1 MTANP
6 SPGPASGVNLELP
19 PLIAAL
25 FGRNGRPLPR
35 IHVLSDLHR
44 GTGAYEIPAD
54 LEFDILVAAGD
65 IGAIEDAVGW
75 LAKIGKPVV
84 YVLGNHEYWGHDC
97 LEAVALA
104 KTAARGTAVHV
115 LERDSVTIQG
125 VRFLGATL
133 WSSFGNWHDGLVGQ
147 AAWRMR
153 DYEYVT
159 AHKWFATPA
168 NQRWFRA
175 HCRRAGMDARSI
187 EDVMAKG
194 QFHPAI
200 AYQLHCRAVAWL
212 ERALYAEYAGPTVVV
227 THHAPTFDSL
237 RSYGV
242 AEGDLDPGAWNARGR
257 NDEHLKAGCY
267 ASDLPDLLPGR
278 AEVIDLWVHG
288 HLHRGLDFLT
298 TGTRVVCN
306 PRGAAMPPLDS
317 REARMLALFGM
328 RVTDEDIA
336 QDQARQQED
345 PYRGDAWGF
354 EPKLVVDLATVAE
367 RPLRQETAKVLPYLH
382 ELLADSRE
390 ILVPLRRARPQI
402 GSYLARCLDQNIDAF
417 NQHVEKLMAQIG
429 PLLNPRGF
437 AFSDVRP
444 PCPWTP
450 MPAHE
455 GPQSTAEVV
464 RFYTVAADWM
474 QRGISWLEALPEWG
488 LRRAVEWVNIGQAV
502 LAALD
507 DAGVAA
513 RLVRPSVRDFRSGDV
528 LRYRVITDLGT
539 DGEASE
545 WENWLMTQFN
555 PSLPRTRMFRVDAA
569 AAEDARGAALKPRA
583 LLSLDALTRA
593 AREIADL
600 ELPDGMPGDPPQRAG
615 LNARARE
622 AARCDW

>member
-1 MTANP
+1 MAANP
-6 SPGPASGVNLELP
+6 SPDHASGVNLELP
-19 PLIAAL
+19 PFTASL

-65 IGAIEDAVGW
+65 IGPIEEAVRW
-75 LAKIGKPVV
+75 LAGVGKPVV

-168 NQRWFRA
+168 NQRRFRA

-417 NQHVEKLMAQIG
+417 NQHVEGLMARIE
-429 PLLNPRGF
+429 PMLNPRGF
-437 AFSDVRP
+437 AFSSVHP
-444 PCPWTP
+444 PRPWTP
-450 MPAHE
+450 LLTHAE
-455 GPQSTAEVV
+455 TQSTAEVV
-464 RFYTVAADWM
+464 HFYTVAADWM
-474 QRGISWLEALPEWG
+474 QRGIDWVEALPEWS
-488 LRRAVEWVNIGQAV
+488 RRRTAEWATIGQAV

-507 DAGVAA
+507 DAGVTA
-513 RLVRPSVRDFRSGDV
+513 RLTRPLARDFRSASA
-528 LRYRVITDLGT
+528 LRYHVIADLGT

-545 WENWLMTQFN
+545 WEIWLMTRFN
-555 PSLPRTRMFRVDAA
+555 PRIPRTRMFRVSAA
-569 AAEDARGAALKPRA
+569 TTDDYEGVALKSPA
-583 LLSLDALTRA
+583 LLGLDALTRV
-593 AREIADL
+593 AREIADQGL
-600 ELPDGMPGDPPQRAG
+600 ADSMPGAPPKRAG
-615 LNARARE
+615 PSARARE
-622 AARCDW
+622 ASQYDW